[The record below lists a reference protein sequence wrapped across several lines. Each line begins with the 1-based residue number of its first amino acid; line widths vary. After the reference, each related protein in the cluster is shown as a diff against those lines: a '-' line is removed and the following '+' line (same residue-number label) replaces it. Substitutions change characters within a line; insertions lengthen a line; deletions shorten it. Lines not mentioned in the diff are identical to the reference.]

1 MSSTSDM
8 SGASGPDGTGARF
21 ATELTLTGPFRAPAQ
36 MLAAQE
42 YDGHASIHDGDT
54 ADSLGLAGAPIEAP
68 THFSQFDPL
77 AAALWGREW
86 FERGC
91 ISCHFRTMVVEGEEV
106 QASLTTT
113 GDRSGRIEA
122 HKADGTPVLVGSVS
136 VGPDRPPTE
145 LDVRRARQ
153 AEGGPGELFIV
164 DQLEIG
170 ARDDG
175 EIASLTHDEPNG
187 SGYPFS
193 LAEKVERI
201 TEPHPWYTPEGGAA
215 SPWGGA
221 VVPMEMISVL
231 AHKGGPRWPLRGPVL
246 GLFLDM
252 EVDLVDGPVLVGRDY
267 RLDRELIG
275 LGQSRRTESYWTRT
289 TLTDTTTGRPTAV
302 VVLHAGVFKESYAG
316 YPQRQRHPRHA

>member
-1 MSSTSDM
+1 MTGTTGTTST
-8 SGASGPDGTGARF
+8 TGF
-21 ATELTLTGPFRAPAQ
+21 ATDITLTGPFRAPAQ

-54 ADSLGLAGAPIEAP
+54 ADALGLAGAPIEAP

-91 ISCHFRTMVVEGEEV
+91 ISCHFRTMVVEGEQV

-113 GDRSGRIEA
+113 PRGTSGTRAGRIEA
-122 HKADGTPVLVGSVS
+122 HKADGTPVLVGSIS
-136 VGPDRPPTE
+136 VGPDRPPSA
-145 LDVRRARQ
+145 LDERRAKQ
-153 AEGGPGELFIV
+153 AQSDPGELFIV
-164 DQLEIG
+164 DQLEVG

-175 EIASLTHDEPNG
+175 EIASMAPDEPNG

-193 LAEKVERI
+193 LAEKLARI

-215 SPWGGA
+215 SPWGSA

-231 AHKGGPRWPLRGPVL
+231 AHKAGPRWPLRGPVL

-252 EVDLVDGPVLVGRDY
+252 EVELLDGPVLVGRDY

-289 TLTDTTTGRPTAV
+289 TLTDTTTGRPTAA
-302 VVLHAGVFKESYAG
+302 VVLHAGVFKESYPG
-316 YPQRQRHPRHA
+316 YPRERLG